1 MAQYALI
8 IFGRDFFCVTNAM
21 IFSVLAMV
29 GLARIQRSQANQDL
43 HLDPDESEV
52 EESQDR

>member
-1 MAQYALI
+1 M
-8 IFGRDFFCVTNAM
+8 TSAM
-21 IFSVLAMV
+21 IFIVLAMV

-43 HLDPDESEV
+43 HFDPDESEV